1 MLATSIDLPPAW
13 YPAIV
18 QIQGLSN
25 SKPYPPALYSQQYGN
40 GYVAGNSLSMAK
52 HLIPRN
58 SIASLGWTPIEA
70 LETHLRLRIFE
81 DDWDYPGMEAYD
93 DL

>member
-1 MLATSIDLPPAW
+1 MLHSIDMGMPPIWQSAVVQMQVVEASNTTKT
-13 YPAIV
+13 YP
-18 QIQGLSN
+18 SN
-25 SKPYPPALYSQQYGN
+25 SRIF
-40 GYVAGNSLSMAK
+40 GYVAGNSLTTMK

-58 SIASLGWTPIEA
+58 SIASLGWTPVET
-70 LETHLRLRIFE
+70 LETHLRLRNFE